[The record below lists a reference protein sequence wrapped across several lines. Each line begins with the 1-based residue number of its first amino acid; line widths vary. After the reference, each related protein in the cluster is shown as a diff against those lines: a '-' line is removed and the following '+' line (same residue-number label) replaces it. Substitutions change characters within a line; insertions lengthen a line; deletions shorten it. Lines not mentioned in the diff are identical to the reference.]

1 MIQLR
6 IVELLAEKGISKS
19 QFAEMMGVAKQN
31 VNLLLETSNIKKL
44 EQIAQV
50 LSVRLNDLW
59 VDSDAPKAEIYGFLE
74 FRGQIHKIQS
84 KKDLQAILNAME

>member
-50 LSVRLNDLW
+50 LNLRLTDLW
-59 VDSDAPKAEIYGFLE
+59 VDTDAPKEEIYGFIE
-74 FRGQIHKIQS
+74 YRGQIHKIKS
-84 KKDLQAILNAME
+84 KEDLQALLNIMQ